1 VAGRL
6 SFSDLMADLSPLP
19 GQARASLETMAA
31 PLRLSATERLQ
42 LAELIRLRSLADR
55 SGHLAVA
62 SLQTLIE
69 EVRRGKD

>member
-1 VAGRL
+1 
-6 SFSDLMADLSPLP
+6 
-19 GQARASLETMAA
+19 MAA